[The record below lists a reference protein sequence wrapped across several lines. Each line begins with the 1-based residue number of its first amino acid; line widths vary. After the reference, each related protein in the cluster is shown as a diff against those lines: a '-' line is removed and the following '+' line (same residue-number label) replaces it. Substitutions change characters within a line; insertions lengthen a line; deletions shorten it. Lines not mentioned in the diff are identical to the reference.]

1 MRFGLVRPAIV
12 VLLSLLG
19 LPAPAVGQPRRVV
32 LLYDERTDLPGLAAL
47 DARLVQTLTRGLPDV
62 EVYREAM
69 DLSRFQS
76 STYPTRLK
84 DYLRAKYA
92 DKRID
97 VVIAA
102 MSPALDFMLAH
113 GHEVFP
119 GAPTVFCGI
128 DRRELGDRKLP
139 VDVTGVLVRR
149 EFAPTVQLALSL
161 HPKTRRVLFVAGSS
175 DFDRRLTDAA
185 TAEVSGQ
192 SDQPRIEYLVGLP
205 LPNLLDTLANLPPRT
220 VVLYSTMFADAR
232 GQSYVPHEVAER
244 ISATANAPVYA
255 FMDQYLGR
263 GVVGGHLYSIDAHGE
278 EAARL
283 ALRILAGTRPSDIP
297 PVERAASIDLF
308 DWRQVKRWG
317 IDEARLPPGSVVRF
331 RDVSPWERYRTT
343 IVATAGVVI
352 LQSALIVALLL
363 ERRVRRR
370 AQSAL
375 LESQARS
382 EIAGVSLGVGFWS
395 WDPDRDR
402 VWISEQCARLL
413 GFERRSYPPLS
424 SFLDAVRPHTGAS
437 LDDAFE
443 GAMRDGAPFDGEWA
457 VATPKGGTRWIA
469 GAIRTSE
476 ETHGRRR
483 VTGAFVDVTE
493 RRSAERLAEEQRR
506 ELSHL
511 GRVAI
516 VGELSAALAHE
527 INQPLAA
534 ILANTRAAQR
544 MLENGGIDAAE
555 LRAILDDIESDD
567 RRAGA
572 VIQRVRGLVKKDD
585 GELQLVPANDVVGE
599 VLELAHSDLIHR
611 GVVVNTQLLPSVP
624 VIFADRVQ
632 LQQVLLNVIM
642 NACDAMSD
650 TPPAERLLVIATSA
664 QDGVVRIAVHD
675 RGTGIPADSLESVF
689 EPFVT
694 SKKNGLGLGLSI
706 CRSIVRSHGGNM
718 WASNNPDRGATIVV
732 SLPSASEHE
741 STSVDHRDSSPSP
754 STVSTAAASEAGLN
768 GFSSSSTGSDMSSP
782 ATASAK

>member
-1 MRFGLVRPAIV
+1 MRSGLLRTFEMFSF
-12 VLLSLLG
+12 LLSLA
-19 LPAPAVGQPRRVV
+19 APAVGQPRRVV
-32 LLYDERTDLPGLAAL
+32 LLYDERTELPGLAAL
-47 DARLVQTLTRGLPDV
+47 DARLGRTLTAGLPGV

-76 STYPTRLK
+76 DTYSTALK
-84 DYLRAKYA
+84 DFLRAKYA
-92 DKRID
+92 DKHID

-102 MSPALDFMLAH
+102 MGPALDFLLAH
-113 GHEVFP
+113 GREVFP
-119 GAPTVFCGI
+119 GTPIVFCGI
-128 DRRELGDRKLP
+128 DRRELGDRQLP
-139 VDVTGVLVRR
+139 SNVTGVLLKR
-149 EFAPTVQLALSL
+149 EFEPTLELALKL
-161 HPKTRRVLFVAGSS
+161 HPRTQRVVFVAGSS
-175 DFDRRLTDAA
+175 EFDQRLTDVAR
-185 TAEVSGQ
+185 AEFAQGNHPPI
-192 SDQPRIEYLVGLP
+192 DYLIGLP
-205 LPNLLDTLANLPPRT
+205 LPDLRDTLAKLPPRM
-220 VVLYSTMFADAR
+220 VVLYSTMFADDR
-232 GQSYVPHEVAER
+232 DQSYVPHQVAEQ
-244 ISATANAPVYA
+244 IAAAATAPVYA

-263 GVVGGHLYSIDAHGE
+263 GIVGGHLYSVDAHGE

-283 ALRILAGTRPSDIP
+283 ALRILHGARPSDIP
-297 PVERAASIDLF
+297 PVERASSLDLF
-308 DWRQVKRWG
+308 DGRQLTRWG
-317 IDEARLPPGSVVRF
+317 IDEARLPAGSVVQF
-331 RDVSPWERYRTT
+331 REVSPWDRYQTT
-343 IVATAGVVI
+343 IVAIAGVLL

-375 LESQARS
+375 LESQARA

-413 GFERRSYPPLS
+413 GLERRSYPPLAG
-424 SFLDAVRPHTGAS
+424 FLDAVRPHTAGA

-443 GAMRDGAPFDGEWA
+443 QAMRGAAPFDGEWA
-457 VATPKGGTRWIA
+457 VATPTGGRRWIA
-469 GAIRTSE
+469 GAIRTTEDGNS
-476 ETHGRRR
+476 RRR
-483 VTGAFVDVTE
+483 VTGALVDVTE

-511 GRVAI
+511 GRVAV

-544 MLENGGIDAAE
+544 MLENGGLDMTE

-585 GELQLVPANDVVGE
+585 GELQVVLVNDVVGE

-611 GVVVNTQLLPSVP
+611 GVVVNTRLLPSAPAIV
-624 VIFADRVQ
+624 ADRVQ
-632 LQQVLLNVIM
+632 LQQVLLNLIM
-642 NACDAMSD
+642 NACDAMSH
-650 TPPAERLLVIATSA
+650 TPPAERGLVIATSVEN
-664 QDGVVRIAVHD
+664 GVVRIAVHD
-675 RGTGIPADSLESVF
+675 RGTGISADSLESVF

-694 SKKNGLGLGLSI
+694 SKKNGLGLGLAI

-732 SLPSASEHE
+732 SLPMATEPRT
-741 STSVDHRDSSPSP
+741 TSGDHRGLSPSP
-754 STVSTAAASEAGLN
+754 STVATAAASDAGVN
-768 GFSSSSTGSDMSSP
+768 GFSSSSTGSAMSSP

>member
-1 MRFGLVRPAIV
+1 MRSGSVRHAV
-12 VLLSLLG
+12 KVFVFLLG
-19 LPAPAVGQPRRVV
+19 LAAPALGQVRRVV
-32 LLYDERTDLPGLAAL
+32 LLYDERTELPGLAAL
-47 DARLVQTLTRGLPDV
+47 DARLVQGLTAGFPGV

-76 STYPTRLK
+76 NAYPTLLK

-102 MSPALDFMLAH
+102 MGPALDFMLAD
-113 GHEVFP
+113 GREVFP
-119 GAPTVFCGI
+119 KTPIVFCGI
-128 DRRELGDRKLP
+128 DRRELGDLRLP
-139 VDVTGVLVRR
+139 SNVTGVLLKR
-149 EFAPTVQLALSL
+149 EFAPTLELALRL
-161 HPKTRRVLFVAGSS
+161 HPGTRRVLFVAGSS
-175 DFDRRLTDAA
+175 EFDRRLTDAA
-185 TAEVSGQ
+185 RAEFDSRAN
-192 SDQPRIEYLVGLP
+192 QPPIEYLTGLP
-205 LPNLLDTLANLPPRT
+205 LPDLLDTLAKLPPRT
-220 VVLYSTMFADAR
+220 VVLYSTMFADVK

-244 ISATANAPVYA
+244 IAATATAPVYA

-263 GVVGGHLYSIDAHGE
+263 GIVGGQLYTVDAHGE

-283 ALRILAGTRPSDIP
+283 ALRILHGARPSDIP
-297 PVERAASIDLF
+297 PVERASSIELF
-308 DWRQVKRWG
+308 DGRQLRRWG
-317 IDEARLPPGSVVRF
+317 IDEARLPAGSVVRF
-331 RDVSPWERYRTT
+331 RDVPPWERYRTT
-343 IVATAGVVI
+343 IVATAGVLL
-352 LQSALIVALLL
+352 LQSALILALLL
-363 ERRVRRR
+363 ERRVRHR
-370 AQSAL
+370 AQAAL
-375 LESQARS
+375 QESQARA

-413 GFERRSYPPLS
+413 GFERRSYPPLGN
-424 SFLDAVRPHTGAS
+424 FLDAVRPHTGGS
-437 LDDAFE
+437 LDDAFDV
-443 GAMRDGAPFDGEWA
+443 AMKDGTPFDGEWA
-457 VATPKGGTRWIA
+457 VATPTGGTRWIA
-469 GAIRTSE
+469 GAIRSSAA
-476 ETHGRRR
+476 THGRRH
-483 VTGAFVDVTE
+483 VTGALVDVTE

-611 GVVVNTQLLPSVP
+611 GVVVNTRLLPSAP
-624 VIFADRVQ
+624 VIYADRVQ
-632 LQQVLLNVIM
+632 LQQVLLNLIM
-642 NACDAMSD
+642 NACDAMGD
-650 TPPAERLLVIATSA
+650 TPPGERVLVIATSA
-664 QDGVVRIAVHD
+664 ENGVARIAVHD
-675 RGTGIPADSLESVF
+675 RGTGIPADSLESMF

-694 SKKNGLGLGLSI
+694 SKKNGLGLGLAI

-732 SLPSASEHE
+732 SLPIATEPCTPSD
-741 STSVDHRDSSPSP
+741 DHRGLSPSA
-754 STVSTAAASEAGLN
+754 STVSTAAANDAGVN

>member
-611 GVVVNTQLLPSVP
+611 GVVVNTRLLPSVP